1 MMEGPDAASEPRKAS
16 KRMQDSDHYVLTM
29 IPTTE
34 SGAKPTKCFTFHS
47 IAAAIAYGNGVKSG
61 ATKCLNPVNAQYAN
75 ARVRETDER
84 TGSPTWCE
92 GMTDAECYAAIVN
105 PTESKRESM
114 DRFGRRIS
122 TFEAPMVPQSRRRL
136 VKRLDDGDAI
146 DAVRYATEF
155 TVEGVWSKRVR
166 QARPRPAIRVALNAC
181 CHGGTTAEQMA
192 RAAAAVLSFVRVAED
207 NGYAVEVDWCL
218 AFGAIGN
225 RHLAIVPLKRVA
237 DTLDWDTLVGFA
249 VGSTTFRT
257 LGFDMIPGLCSDDI
271 GWGWGKVHKAK
282 ATDGAYDLVSEAA
295 FYNDADAEKWVTNAL
310 AQVTEAA
317 AAAA

>member
-1 MMEGPDAASEPRKAS
+1 
-16 KRMQDSDHYVLTM
+16 MQDSDHYVLTM
-29 IPTTE
+29 IPATE

-47 IAAAIAYGNGVKSG
+47 IDAAIAFGNGVKSG

-146 DAVRYATEF
+146 DAVDTRCDVHGDGDNECGGHDGAGDIARRRD
-155 TVEGVWSKRVR
+155 VCGRADVR
-166 QARPRPAIRVALNAC
+166 ISVAL
-181 CHGGTTAEQMA
+181 HRPDGRGG
-192 RAAAAVLSFVRVAED
+192 
-207 NGYAVEVDWCL
+207 
-218 AFGAIGN
+218 
-225 RHLAIVPLKRVA
+225 
-237 DTLDWDTLVGFA
+237 
-249 VGSTTFRT
+249 
-257 LGFDMIPGLCSDDI
+257 
-271 GWGWGKVHKAK
+271 
-282 ATDGAYDLVSEAA
+282 DGAPGAA
-295 FYNDADAEKWVTNAL
+295 GDGSGGGPVDRRGDGDGSRRLNRRSP
-310 AQVTEAA
+310 
-317 AAAA
+317 